1 MDVFIRLSDES
12 LAPEEIG
19 DTFKQTKQNKKDKSN
34 KNKSLYLVFN
44 EERWVR
50 EKLDVELNRVE
61 RRSIFKAFKYLII
74 LWSPNRG

>member
-1 MDVFIRLSDES
+1 MFIRLSDEP

-19 DTFKQTKQNKKDKSN
+19 DTCKQTEQNKKDKSN

-44 EERWVR
+44 EGRWLR

-61 RRSIFKAFKYLII
+61 RKSIFKAF
-74 LWSPNRG
+74 